1 MLIENVHP
9 PSPIAE
15 HIVIDHVVFHEL
27 QLREIDVTA
36 KTASNVRQ
44 VHTRYL
50 SDQRD
55 RSLKTFQ
62 FKKDVKMQV
71 LNDDIDD
78 VDKKIKQ
85 LQDTMNSLKKVADE
99 YSFEAEEKT
108 KIEDVKSLILQSN
121 GLTYSVMEKEGKL
134 KSFIENKKM
143 LI

>member
-1 MLIENVHP
+1 MHP
-9 PSPIAE
+9 PSLIAE
-15 HIVIDHVVFHEL
+15 HIVIDYMVFHEL

>member
-1 MLIENVHP
+1 MLVENLHP
-9 PSPIAE
+9 PSLIAE
-15 HIVIDHVVFHEL
+15 HIVIDHMVFHEL

-44 VHTRYL
+44 VHTRCL

-62 FKKDVKMQV
+62 SKKDVKMQV

-78 VDKKIKQ
+78 VDKKIK
-85 LQDTMNSLKKVADE
+85 QDTMNSLKKVADE

-108 KIEDVKSLILQSN
+108 KIEGVKSLILQPN
-121 GLTYSVMEKEGKL
+121 ALTYSLMEKQGKL
-134 KSFIENKKM
+134 KSFTENKKM

>member
-9 PSPIAE
+9 PSLIAE
-15 HIVIDHVVFHEL
+15 HIVIDHMVFHEL

>member
-1 MLIENVHP
+1 MLVENLHP
-9 PSPIAE
+9 PSLIAE
-15 HIVIDHVVFHEL
+15 HIVIDHMLFHEL

-62 FKKDVKMQV
+62 SKKDVKMQV
-71 LNDDIDD
+71 LNDDIDY

-121 GLTYSVMEKEGKL
+121 ALTYSVMKKEGKL